1 LAYIGNIPAESYT
14 SFETETF
21 SVSATANYTLSHA
34 VTNENEIRLVIN
46 GVVQQPG
53 SGKAYT
59 ASGTTL
65 TLTSATVSGDVM
77 YAVYL
82 GRALQT
88 VNPPNASVGNSQ
100 TAPTIITGQ
109 TAETSI
115 ATDDT
120 ILIHDTSA
128 SALRK
133 MTRANFVSGVGGTNT
148 PNFFAFLNAN
158 QTNFNDTSF
167 TKVAYNAELFDT
179 GNGFDTSTGT
189 YTIPSAGKYFFGFQV
204 RKSNIQTDRLLLEVR
219 ENGSGIRDLEH
230 GTHGAYG
237 AVTGSFI
244 KSFSANDTIEA
255 YVYQQSGATR
265 TMRGGTNAKDTWM
278 YGFKIIE

>member
-1 LAYIGNIPAESYT
+1 M
-14 SFETETF
+14 
-21 SVSATANYTLSHA
+21 ATLF
-34 VTNENEIRLVIN
+34 VDKIDP
-46 GVVQQPG
+46 Q
-53 SGKAYT
+53 
-59 ASGTTL
+59 SGTAL
-65 TLTSATVSGDVM
+65 EIGSSGD
-77 YAVYL
+77 
-82 GRALQT
+82 
-88 VNPPNASVGNSQ
+88 
-100 TAPTIITGQ
+100 TITIPSGCTITNNGTQ
-109 TAETSI
+109 
-115 ATDDT
+115 
-120 ILIHDTSA
+120 
-128 SALRK
+128 
-133 MTRANFVSGVGGTNT
+133 SGFGGTNT

-167 TKVAYNAELFDT
+167 TKVAYNEELFDT

-189 YTIPSAGKYFFGFQV
+189 YTIPSAGKYLFSFQV

-219 ENGSGIRDLEH
+219 LNGSGIRDLEH

-265 TMRGGTNAKDTWM
+265 TMRGGSNAKDTWM